1 MPHLTSSHY
10 VAAMAVASLG
20 LILIAVWK
28 AYRLGRDR
36 GVGVRAERFDRLYA
50 EVDFDGTTWQVADTS
65 RDPDG
70 KIVGTVC
77 LTQLGARLRAEGVD
91 HANRRWSAEGV
102 VFRRGLHLLFV
113 ERRERCHAVGSMN
126 LTLDE
131 TGQRM
136 TGMQSTWE
144 GDQTGGA
151 IQTVHWIRCPNSMS
165 LAPVEGVASG
175 EHRLATVAFRQQRTN
190 VFRPV
195 DTMASELVAAAS
207 SVIPPSFGPEN
218 R

>member
-1 MPHLTSSHY
+1 MPDLSPVHY
-10 VAAMAVASLG
+10 VAAMAAASFV
-20 LILIAVWK
+20 LILIAVWQ
-28 AYRLGRDR
+28 AYRLGRDH
-36 GVGVRAERFDRLYA
+36 GVGVRADRFDRLYA

-65 RDPDG
+65 RDPG
-70 KIVGTVC
+70 GTEVGTVC
-77 LTQLGARLRAEGVD
+77 LTQFGARLRAEGID

-113 ERRERCHAVGSMN
+113 ERRERGHAVGSLN

-131 TGQRM
+131 SGRLM

-144 GDQTGGA
+144 GDQAGGS
-151 IQTVHWIRCPNSMS
+151 IQTVTWIRCES
-165 LAPVEGVASG
+165 LRTFNPSESVDSG
-175 EHRLATVAFRQQRTN
+175 EHRLTTEAFRQHRPN

-195 DTMASELVAAAS
+195 DSAASELVASSAS
-207 SVIPPSFGPEN
+207 TIPASFGPEN

>member
-1 MPHLTSSHY
+1 MPHLTASHY
-10 VAAMAVASLG
+10 VTAMAGASLA
-20 LILIAVWK
+20 LILLAVWK
-28 AYRLGRDR
+28 AYRLGRER
-36 GVGVRAERFDRLYA
+36 GVGIRADRFDRLYA
-50 EVDFDGTTWQVADTS
+50 EVDFDGTSWQVADTS
-65 RDPDG
+65 RDHQG
-70 KIVGTVC
+70 KIVGTVS
-77 LTQLGARLRAEGVD
+77 LTQLGARLRVEGVD

-113 ERRERCHAVGSMN
+113 ERRERGHAVGSMN

-151 IQTVHWIRCPNSMS
+151 IQTVNWIRCPSS
-165 LAPVEGVASG
+165 LALSPSEPVVSE
-175 EHRLATVAFRQQRTN
+175 EHRLATVAFRQHRTD
-190 VFRPV
+190 VFRPI
-195 DTMASELVAAAS
+195 DSMASELVASAQNA
-207 SVIPPSFGPEN
+207 IPDSLGPEN